1 MVRAIVGGMRIQVI
15 DLETEATRVLEMA
28 YVPRRGDVIDLQ
40 SVPVGLPDLL
50 CVCQVIHALGKHA
63 GDHAITLRC
72 LPAKDL
78 SEMAADCHA
87 CLRGIKAS

>member
-1 MVRAIVGGMRIQVI
+1 MI
-15 DLETEATRVLEMA
+15 DLETNEFRMLEMA
-28 YVPRRGDVIDLQ
+28 HVPRRGDVIDLRGYVVR
-40 SVPVGLPDLL
+40 SDLL
-50 CVCQVIHALGKHA
+50 CVCQVIHSLGNDA